1 MAVGKKK
8 AGTTTRGRKPGA
20 ARKPAKRKTKASVGG
35 ESDTVKIGGKKF
47 TKQSCHGTKS
57 AAQKHAEKIREGG
70 TLARVIKNG
79 SKVCVY
85 HGPKRK
91 RA

>member
-8 AGTTTRGRKPGA
+8 SGTTTRRKPGA
-20 ARKPAKRKTKASVGG
+20 ARKPAKRKTAVG
-35 ESDTVKIGGKKF
+35 ESDTVSIGGKKF

-85 HGPKRK
+85 HGPRRK
-91 RA
+91 SA

>member
-8 AGTTTRGRKPGA
+8 TGTRRRKPGA
-20 ARKPAKRKTKASVGG
+20 ARKPAKRKSAVKSL
-35 ESDTVKIGGKKF
+35 DTVSIGGKKF
-47 TKQSCHGTKS
+47 SKQSCHSTKG
-57 AAQKHAEKIREGG
+57 AAQKHAEKIRESGI
-70 TLARVIKNG
+70 LARVIKNG

-85 HGPKRK
+85 HGPRRK

>member
-8 AGTTTRGRKPGA
+8 AGSTTRRRKPGA
-20 ARKPAKRKTKASVGG
+20 ARKPAKRKKASMRGDS
-35 ESDTVKIGGKKF
+35 ETVSIGGKKF
-47 TKQSCHGTKS
+47 AKQSCHGTKS

-79 SKVCVY
+79 SKMCVY

>member
-8 AGTTTRGRKPGA
+8 AGSTARRRKPGA
-20 ARKPAKRKTKASVGG
+20 ARKPAKRKTKASVGDA
-35 ESDTVKIGGKKF
+35 ETVKIGGKKF
-47 TKQSCHGTKS
+47 TKESCHGTKS
-57 AAQKHAEKIREGG
+57 AAQKHADKIREKG

-79 SKVCVY
+79 AKMCVY
-85 HGPKRK
+85 HGPRRK

>member
-8 AGTTTRGRKPGA
+8 AGTTARGRKPGA
-20 ARKPAKRKTKASVGG
+20 ARKPAKRKSAVG

-79 SKVCVY
+79 SKVCVF